1 MRPMRYKILVVDD
14 EPDVCDLLRAALER
28 ENFRVVTSAPERAVD
43 EAAQMRPDVVLS
55 DVCMPGLS
63 GLALCRRLRTDT
75 RTSST
80 PVVLISGLRK
90 QELEQVEGLD
100 VGADDYLLKP
110 FSTELLVAR
119 LRAVL
124 RRAECRPQTGPLK
137 NGSLKLDLAARRAL
151 VGGRE
156 VRLTRKEFDLLAALL
171 ASRGRVLSPPHLL
184 ETIWGY
190 DSTVYRDA
198 HTVEV
203 HVSALRRKLGP
214 AAARRLVTVPGVGYR
229 FDLETSHERVHPA

>member
-14 EPDVCDLLRAALER
+14 EPDVCDVLRAALEH
-28 ENFRVVTSAPERAVD
+28 ENFRVMTTRPERAVD
-43 EAAQMRPDVVLS
+43 EAAEMRPDIVLS
-55 DVCMPGLS
+55 DVCMPHVS
-63 GLALCRRLRTDT
+63 GLALCKRLRGDS
-75 RTSST
+75 RTAST

-110 FSTELLVAR
+110 FTTELLIAR

-124 RRAECRPQTGPLK
+124 RRADSRPQSAPLK
-137 NGSLKLDLAARRAL
+137 AGTLRVELESRRAL

-171 ASRGRVLSPPHLL
+171 SSRGRVLTQPHLL

-203 HVSALRRKLGP
+203 HVSALRRKLGT
-214 AAARRLVTVPGVGYR
+214 AAAKKIVTVPGVGYR
-229 FDLETSHERVHPA
+229 FDQEANA

>member
-1 MRPMRYKILVVDD
+1 MRYKILVVDD
-14 EPDVCDLLRAALER
+14 EPDACDVLREVLER
-28 ENFRVVTSAPERAVD
+28 ENFRVMTAARAD
-43 EAAQMRPDVVLS
+43 EAVAAAAEGRPDLILS
-55 DVCMPGLS
+55 DVCMPRVNGLS
-63 GLALCRRLRTDT
+63 LCRRLRADR
-75 RTSST
+75 RTAST
-80 PVVLISGLRK
+80 PVILISGARK
-90 QELEQVEGLD
+90 EDLEQAEGLD

-110 FSTELLVAR
+110 YSTDLLIAK

-124 RRAECRPQTGPLK
+124 RRSIRRGPAGEVLRA
-137 NGSLKLDLAARRAL
+137 GRLTLDLRARRAS

-156 VRLTRKEFDLLAALL
+156 VRLTRKEFDLLAALME
-171 ASRGRVLSPPHLL
+171 SRGRVLTQPHLL

-214 AAARRLVTVPGVGYR
+214 RVAQRLATVPGVGYR
-229 FDLETSHERVHPA
+229 FDQEKTS

>member
-1 MRPMRYKILVVDD
+1 MRYKILVVDD
-14 EPDVCDLLRAALER
+14 EPDSCDILRETLER
-28 ENFRVVTSAPERAVD
+28 ENFRVITAARAD
-43 EAAQMRPDVVLS
+43 EALLAAAEARPDLVLS
-55 DVCMPGLS
+55 DVCMPRVN
-63 GLALCRRLRTDT
+63 GLALCRRLRGDR
-75 RTSST
+75 RTANT
-80 PVVLISGLRK
+80 PIVLISGTRK
-90 QELEQVEGLD
+90 EDLQQAEGFD
-100 VGADDYLLKP
+100 VGADDYVLKP
-110 FSTELLVAR
+110 YSVELLIAK

-124 RRAECRPQTGPLK
+124 RRSARPSE
-137 NGSLKLDLAARRAL
+137 GSDVLRSGALTLDLRSRRAC

-171 ASRGRVLSPPHLL
+171 ESRGRVLSQPHLL

-214 AAARRLVTVPGVGYR
+214 GSARRLVTVPGVGYR
-229 FDLETSHERVHPA
+229 FDHGRLPA